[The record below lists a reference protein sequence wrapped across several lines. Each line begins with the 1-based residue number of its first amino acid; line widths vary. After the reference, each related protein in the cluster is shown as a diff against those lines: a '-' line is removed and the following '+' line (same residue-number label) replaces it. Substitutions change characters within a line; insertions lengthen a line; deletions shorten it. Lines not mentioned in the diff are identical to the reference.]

1 MLTIDEA
8 RSALK
13 KGKIIVYPTDTVWGI
28 GCNPFDQESVNNLF
42 NIKGK
47 KENGVSILVNNVNL
61 ISEYC
66 ITNKTQKDI
75 IEKLF
80 PGPVTAILKSKV
92 EFAKGVTRNGNI
104 AIRIPKNNTSVSLAK
119 KNPIITTSANI
130 HGKDIA
136 KDLNEAKKIF
146 GNSCIYLDGEK
157 PSGVESTIIDLTK
170 DTPKIVRIG
179 ALYGS
184 TLENIIGH

>member
-130 HGKDIA
+130 HGENIA
-136 KDLNEAKKIF
+136 KNLNEAKKIF